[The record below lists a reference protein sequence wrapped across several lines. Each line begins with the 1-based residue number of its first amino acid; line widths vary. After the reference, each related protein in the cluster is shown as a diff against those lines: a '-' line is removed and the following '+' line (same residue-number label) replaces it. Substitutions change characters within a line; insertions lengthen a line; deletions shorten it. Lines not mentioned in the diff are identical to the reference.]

1 MENDRKQRRARK
13 QKADSKQEEKDG
25 ITAGGGI
32 IKAGSKK
39 SKKGVKGKDD
49 CIRKAFCAILAEDIF

>member
-1 MENDRKQRRARK
+1 MAGKKDSGAEETCEVRETFLNLRQKIEKDRKQRRARK

-32 IKAGSKK
+32 IKAGSK
-39 SKKGVKGKDD
+39 
-49 CIRKAFCAILAEDIF
+49 

>member
-1 MENDRKQRRARK
+1 MIGNREEPEK

-32 IKAGSKK
+32 IKAGSK
-39 SKKGVKGKDD
+39 
-49 CIRKAFCAILAEDIF
+49 